1 MNKYTYFP
9 KTPRLQNKIPNKS
22 IRSLVEPTLF
32 HLDRKGSKVH
42 TRLHV
47 FDLSEEIP
55 KLLKLVLLL
64 YTVLQKI
71 YHPSFNYNFN
81 HSHRIPIS
89 FGQLL
94 RSIF

>member
-9 KTPRLQNKIPNKS
+9 KTPNKS

-64 YTVLQKI
+64 YTVLQK
-71 YHPSFNYNFN
+71 N
-81 HSHRIPIS
+81 IPPK
-89 FGQLL
+89 L
-94 RSIF
+94 

>member
-32 HLDRKGSKVH
+32 HL
-42 TRLHV
+42 HV

-64 YTVLQKI
+64 YTVLQK
-71 YHPSFNYNFN
+71 N
-81 HSHRIPIS
+81 IPPK
-89 FGQLL
+89 L
-94 RSIF
+94 